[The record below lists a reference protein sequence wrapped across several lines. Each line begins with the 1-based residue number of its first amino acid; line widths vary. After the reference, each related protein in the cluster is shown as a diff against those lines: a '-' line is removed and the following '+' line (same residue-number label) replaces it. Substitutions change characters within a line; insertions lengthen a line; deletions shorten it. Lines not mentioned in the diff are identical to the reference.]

1 MWLRRRRR
9 GRSSRTLGPR
19 RHRRPPLA
27 WCGSHFWQHSTGPL
41 CAVDFAGLRA
51 VTYPPAHLI
60 KHNSY
65 SYYLDR
71 ANKTPREMP
80 TTRTRTRVRVVTVEV
95 RTRVSIL
102 PCLFEAS
109 A

>member
-80 TTRTRTRVRVVTVEV
+80 TTRTPARACA
-95 RTRVSIL
+95 L
-102 PCLFEAS
+102 
-109 A
+109 